1 MKTTLIYLVLGAIM
15 GIGGM
20 AILQASTRA
29 QAEDTAKA
37 EHVRHCEIVNQ
48 QVLAEFDELIAKN
61 KFPSQD
67 QQDYWRQITK
77 GCEE

>member
-1 MKTTLIYLVLGAIM
+1 MKTAAFILLGSLM

-37 EHVRHCEIVNQ
+37 EHARHCEIVNQ
-48 QVLAEFDELIAKN
+48 QVIAEFDELIGKN

-77 GCEE
+77 GCQE

>member
-1 MKTTLIYLVLGAIM
+1 MKTTLIYLVLGVIM

-20 AILQASTRA
+20 VILQASTRA
-29 QAEDTAKA
+29 EAEDSAKA
-37 EHVRHCEIVNQ
+37 AQVRHCQLVNA

-67 QQDYWRQITK
+67 QQDYWKQITK
-77 GCEE
+77 DCSE